1 MAFGSLAGSARVL
14 LGVDT
19 RDFNRDLSTA
29 EGKFR
34 RSTGNMQRDVG
45 QLSRGMAAG
54 TGAFQGFAPRK
65 WPFLSPDHGRVSLS
79 LETPPTFAATRLV
92 AVAPF
97 VLGVVDLVGEP
108 AK

>member
-34 RSTGNMQRDVG
+34 RSTGNMQRNVG

-54 TGAFQGFAPRK
+54 TGAFRGVRPLDRVRVNGVHRRRK
-65 WPFLSPDHGRVSLS
+65 S
-79 LETPPTFAATRLV
+79 
-92 AVAPF
+92 
-97 VLGVVDLVGEP
+97 
-108 AK
+108 